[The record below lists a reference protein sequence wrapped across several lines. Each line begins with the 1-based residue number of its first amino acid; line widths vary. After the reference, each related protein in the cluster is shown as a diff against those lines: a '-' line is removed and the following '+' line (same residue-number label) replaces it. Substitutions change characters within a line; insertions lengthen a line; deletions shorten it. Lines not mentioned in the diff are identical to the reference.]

1 MYLSPTKILQTSI
14 IKWVEQH
21 VFLYFKHDKIK
32 YTLIDFSWGWSK
44 GLAVLTNLWVTMR
57 CIDSRLSDLKKL
69 IRDKQ
74 TFIKVR
80 TIFGVAEFNVL
91 PILFKMERRAAGE
104 GLVFTT
110 I

>member
-1 MYLSPTKILQTSI
+1 
-14 IKWVEQH
+14 
-21 VFLYFKHDKIK
+21 
-32 YTLIDFSWGWSK
+32 
-44 GLAVLTNLWVTMR
+44 MR